1 MSYEQG
7 VDDAV
12 RLVERRASEHDE
24 AADDLLYP
32 KDGKMRISVADR
44 MHAKKLR
51 EKAVVIRSLKTALEG
66 LKDERSR
73 QDTDSIS

>member
-1 MSYEQG
+1 MSYERG

-12 RLVERRASEHDE
+12 RLVEQRANEQDE

-32 KDGKMRISVADR
+32 KDGRMRISVADR

-51 EKAVVIRSLKTALEG
+51 EKAVVIRSLKTALEE
-66 LKDERSR
+66 LKDGRSG
-73 QDTDSIS
+73 

>member
-1 MSYEQG
+1 MSYDRG

-12 RLVERRASEHDE
+12 RLVEQRANEHDE

-32 KDGKMRISVADR
+32 KEGKMRISVADR

-51 EKAVVIRSLKTALEG
+51 EKAIVIRSLKTALEE
-66 LKDERSR
+66 LKDGRSG
-73 QDTDSIS
+73 